1 MDSAK
6 DLGVF
11 AKRAGKE
18 IAANIVPVTL
28 GVHCMDNAKM
38 EAVSAKQ
45 ASMESTALFQLA
57 TIPQV

>member
-18 IAANIVPVTL
+18 IAANIAPVTL
-28 GVHCMDNAKM
+28 GVHCTDNVKM
-38 EAVSAKQ
+38 EAASAKQ
-45 ASMESTALFQLA
+45 ASMENTVLFQLA